1 MYIYIYIIIVHFTL
15 YMSFSCHRYFEWVRE
30 VHTVLKE
37 WQDRFMLQKA
47 NYDEILLYAS
57 NHTHLHSLGNTF
69 CSTMLICDAQDSHQM
84 KSHFLQEFE
93 SLNISL
99 LKYIPEQPDAK
110 WCTLPALLQEYGV
123 TLPRSLQ
130 DTISKCVLFP
140 GDVAPLHW
148 EPSTNP
154 MSSSTT
160 GRFQPGHEVSVQLSK
175 NVSLLEL
182 VKLTAELTTFQE
194 PLLGHLQMLVFFKL
208 HKSVMFDKYLR
219 VQIGHNAEKL
229 QQLRPESLQSTAA
242 RFSGF
247 NFSVPIPSLTSL
259 LPPVQHNVVEEDGL
273 SMKVFVR
280 SLENTQELLS
290 KVMRG
295 DAKYSEIIAEGA
307 LDLENLDITK
317 EFSVLVEYSNMNRLS
332 CTGLSGVQSMLEL
345 FQYSNHINN
354 IDSVCTQYKLRGC
367 LDDPKLTKLKEL
379 VSELRSEEARAKLT
393 PNEASRKMQQVKA
406 TLCFTEKTNSKCLD
420 LFAVVRDSAVF
431 YQFVRDKQFYGE
443 NGTAIFYQQYELITA
458 QLQHEEYD
466 EQVLNHLFAAFKM
479 ITPFMDSQQNL
490 GTLMAK
496 VLALDV
502 TNGLRQLETVNA
514 NITLIR
520 LWFSRAEVST

>member
-1 MYIYIYIIIVHFTL
+1 M
-15 YMSFSCHRYFEWVRE
+15 
-30 VHTVLKE
+30 LKE

-69 CSTMLICDAQDSHQM
+69 CITSLICDAQDSHRT
-84 KSHFLQEFE
+84 KSTFLHEFE
-93 SLNISL
+93 SLNVLL
-99 LKYIPEQPDAK
+99 LKYIPDQPDAK
-110 WCTLPALLQEYGV
+110 WCTLLALLQEYGV
-123 TLPRSLQ
+123 LPPRSLQ
-130 DTISKCVLFP
+130 QMISKCILFP
-140 GDVAPLHW
+140 GEEQPLHW
-148 EPSTNP
+148 ESPTTP
-154 MSSSTT
+154 VPPSTT
-160 GRFQPGHEVSVQLSK
+160 GQFQPGHEVSLKLSK

-182 VKLTAELTTFQE
+182 AEVVTEIGKFQE
-194 PLLGHLQMLVFFKL
+194 PLLGHLPMLVFFKL

-219 VQIGHNAEKL
+219 VMIGQNAQHL
-229 QQLRPESLQSTAA
+229 GGSVATGTVAA
-242 RFSGF
+242 QFSGF
-247 NFSVPIPSLTSL
+247 NFSVPIPLMTSI
-259 LPPVQHNVVEEDGL
+259 LPPVQCDEDGEEGL
-273 SMKVFVR
+273 PMKIFVR
-280 SLENTQELLS
+280 SLEKTREFLS
-290 KVMRG
+290 KLMKG
-295 DAKYSEIIAEGA
+295 EAKYSEIIAEGA

-317 EFSVLVEYSNMNRLS
+317 EFSVLVEYSKMSRLS